1 MPTNTHTAA
10 CGLWRYMHDI
20 RCPMTRRNAGEV
32 LRTTKTGNAT
42 GAKFRSTSTLKAP
55 IVSTELR
62 HATRGTS
69 TPYISR
75 RLVFSHG
82 QILGPGGGHTGSWQ
96 SERIYIELVSYDV
109 LHNSQRVL
117 PPGCR
122 LLGRVMRPWHPQF
135 THVAPDRSAN
145 VQWMLYELPMLFS
158 KFRLRVGLQVEITN
172 ASSSSDKSFQS

>member
-1 MPTNTHTAA
+1 MLRPMNLRIPLKTFIRRRPQEALVLWNTW
-10 CGLWRYMHDI
+10 CG
-20 RCPMTRRNAGEV
+20 
-32 LRTTKTGNAT
+32 K
-42 GAKFRSTSTLKAP
+42 RSNFH
-55 IVSTELR
+55 EFDRMNLR

-69 TPYISR
+69 TPYISW

>member
-1 MPTNTHTAA
+1 MERHRFLLPPGRPSL
-10 CGLWRYMHDI
+10 GL
-20 RCPMTRRNAGEV
+20 GGV
-32 LRTTKTGNAT
+32 
-42 GAKFRSTSTLKAP
+42 
-55 IVSTELR
+55 R

-82 QILGPGGGHTGSWQ
+82 QILGPGGGHTGSLQ